1 MFICLNGVDVV
12 KEYSEPK
19 DLDNISF
26 TMRGRDRTLETIAAL
41 GNQTTDDS
49 MILDAM
55 RGELKTIPFG
65 DYLKRYIYMNS
76 GMTGDFRE
84 IPDRSYR
91 HTLMDA
97 FRDHGTPSSMDDSE
111 AHLSTVTKRWLGQYS
126 VGRETALLIGFGLG
140 MLEEEVNQML
150 MKELHDHRLDPEN
163 PLEGICQYCYRHRYG
178 WQKMQQ
184 LRMIYEA
191 GPERLD
197 ELLPGANRRGRLEDQ
212 RTAVQE
218 RELMKK
224 LFQAGPVT
232 SMARKTRE
240 TFQALFEETKGKIQL
255 ESSGRLGRDIT
266 LADIERVFCPIVM
279 RDRHGNL
286 KLRLQEDVKREL
298 SSHWFT
304 RQHLHMV
311 VSGKKEPDR
320 YDLLTM
326 GFYLRTGTGQRSEKE
341 ERVRCFQ
348 EEMNRMLAE
357 CGYGPMYAADPY
369 ECFLMMAMASA
380 DPMDTFLSV
389 MEKAQEQFG

>member
-12 KEYSEPK
+12 KDYSEPK

-65 DYLKRYIYMNS
+65 DYLKRYIYLNS

-91 HTLMDA
+91 QTLMDT
-97 FRDHGTPSSMDDSE
+97 FRDHGTPPSMDDSE
-111 AHLSTVTKRWLGQYS
+111 VHLSTVTKRWLGQYS

-140 MLEEEVNQML
+140 MLEEEVNEML
-150 MKELHDHRLDPEN
+150 MKALHDHRLDPEN
-163 PLEGICQYCYRHRYG
+163 PLEGICQYCYTHRAG

-184 LRMIYEA
+184 LRRIYEA

-197 ELLPGANRRGRLEDQ
+197 ELLPGANHRGRLEEQ

-224 LFQAGPVT
+224 LFQVGPVT
-232 SMARKTRE
+232 SMIRKTRD
-240 TFQALFEETKGKIQL
+240 TFQTLLEETKRKIYL
-255 ESSGRLGRDIT
+255 ESSGRLQRVIT
-266 LADIERVFCPIVM
+266 LADIERVFCPVVK
-279 RDRHGNL
+279 RDRYGNL
-286 KLRLQEDVKREL
+286 KMKLREDVKREL

-320 YDLLTM
+320 YELLTM
-326 GFYLRTGTGQRSEKE
+326 GFYLQTGTEQGGEKE
-341 ERVRCFQ
+341 ERERRFK
-348 EEMNRMLAE
+348 EEMDRILTE
-357 CGYGPMYAADPY
+357 CGYGPIYTADPY
-369 ECFLMMAMASA
+369 ECFLMMAIATA

-389 MEKAQEQFG
+389 MEKAQEQNG